1 MVQLNQNMIVL
12 SVEVNIQ
19 QYLALLP
26 VLAQRILVVD
36 IMYLMKVQK
45 NLIMNVNIAG
55 VGIQQFQ
62 VLRLVLVLKT
72 RRGGTMYRG
81 GSVVME
87 KEDFLSFDK
96 KLRFE
101 KQLFEI

>member
-1 MVQLNQNMIVL
+1 MIVL